1 LRRSQEVRQYSMKT
15 ENVALILSGV
25 ALAVAVY
32 VLLIVVQSQRTV
44 QSNQAS
50 LAALQAAQPQN
61 AAIPML
67 QSMQQCP
74 VCGSVT

>member
-1 LRRSQEVRQYSMKT
+1 MKT